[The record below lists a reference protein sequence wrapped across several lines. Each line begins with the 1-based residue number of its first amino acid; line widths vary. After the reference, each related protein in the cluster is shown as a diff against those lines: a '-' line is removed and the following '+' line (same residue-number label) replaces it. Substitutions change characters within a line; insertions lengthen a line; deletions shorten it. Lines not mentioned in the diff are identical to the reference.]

1 MKKLQIG
8 AVLIALS
15 LSFQAPSALAG
26 QLTQEDR
33 QIKKEGL
40 EVSKMELKRRRAR
53 LVAHREELT
62 RSLAEIEKQL
72 TILNTEAN
80 PAPASVQK
88 KASTLALSKELLE
101 QALEQEMDMVE
112 DDVAIHE
119 LDRRRLALDK
129 ELFNLEELDF
139 NERYKDVDEVVA
151 EKLESLKELERSKAS
166 WRTAA
171 QRERD
176 LLAALEPVLL
186 NYWGKKR
193 IDKTE
198 LVMKTRESRLNL
210 WMEELK
216 AHSAFL
222 KAKNEDNLSGAKRAD
237 LRRKLLNDYF
247 RLKES
252 RQRLNNELIMAENDA
267 WQASER
273 MKYELGSLYRRLSYL
288 NRALKKRG
296 EKLPSLAHSRY
307 RIGNSENLKVGEYVP
322 GIVFDDFYNWGSRIS
337 KVITGSS
344 AEKIGLKPGDELVFV
359 DGKPVIGSDRSFKT
373 LLTGPKDKE
382 VEITV
387 MSTGNLYRLPVSLDY
402 RPEEKTHP
410 EILKALKDAEASK
423 DIEGII
429 RSRLEEIKYKSRY
442 SRDRSVADSSVEE
455 LMSVLKE
462 HPDLPGTLKVAA
474 YAGCS
479 VHFLNRMGESLS
491 RARASAPESEESSA
505 SAEFLNQADEAAS
518 RAIEAAS
525 IGKNASLEDA
535 VKLLD
540 LAGQYRKHFDFRHI
554 GTADTLKAICD
565 RVVAISSDAASESPY
580 DAASILKEMADI
592 YELSLKDYE
601 SASGALTRSNE
612 SFLRV
617 LPEEAQEVTSNR
629 LVLSRTYT
637 RQDKLVEAIDELEA
651 RLAGLDDI
659 EAFSAKAEE
668 LMMYDYVVTLKELG
682 KLYRRQGDDKNAL
695 RVADAI
701 LDSYGRLDAIEDS
714 TYIDAL
720 LLKGRS
726 TLASGKAKKA
736 LPYLTEALRSLPE
749 EDKAACLIELA
760 DAYAKLKRENELRLI
775 SVLLRDH
782 FVSRLSKIE
791 KGNTARLIGDQSVE
805 FAELLD
811 EAGEP
816 DEAVSFLDLALS
828 AYTVGITTSGMRAE
842 ADQMSEKERLEMKA
856 LALHLAAQLKK
867 IGSVLASAGRDE
879 RATGV
884 TKFTEELEAKLS
896 GDSELDLEWLVRAP
910 QSL

>member
-1 MKKLQIG
+1 MRKLQIG
-8 AVLIALS
+8 TVLIALS
-15 LSFQAPSALAG
+15 LSLQAPCALAG
-26 QLTQEDR
+26 QLPEEER
-33 QIKKEGL
+33 QIKRESL
-40 EVSKMELKRRRAR
+40 EESKMELNRRRTR
-53 LVAHREELT
+53 LVAHREGLT
-62 RSLAEIEKQL
+62 QGLADIEKQL
-72 TILNTEAN
+72 TILNTDTSPSTEE
-80 PAPASVQK
+80 K

-101 QALEQEMDMVE
+101 QALDQEMDMVE

-119 LDRRRLALDK
+119 LDRRRLDIDKALFK
-129 ELFNLEELDF
+129 LEELDF
-139 NERYKDVDEVVA
+139 NDRYKDVDEVVA
-151 EKLESLKELERSKAS
+151 EKLDTLKDLERTPGN
-166 WRTAA
+166 WRTSA

-176 LLAALEPVLL
+176 LFSALEPVLL

-198 LVMKTRESRLNL
+198 LVMKTRESRLKL
-210 WMEELK
+210 WLEELK

-222 KAKNEDNLSGAKRAD
+222 KAKHEDNLSGTKRAE

-252 RQRLNNELIMAENDA
+252 RQRLNNELIMSENDA

-296 EKLPSLAHSRY
+296 DKLPSLAHSRF
-307 RIGNSENLKVGEYVP
+307 RIGNTDNLKVGEYMP
-322 GIVFDDFYNWGSRIS
+322 GIVFDDFYNWGSRVS

-359 DGKPVIGSDRSFKT
+359 DKLPVIGSDRSFKT
-373 LLTGPKDKE
+373 LLVGPKDKE

-387 MSTGNLYRLPVSLDY
+387 MSAGNLYRVPLNLDY

-410 EILKALKDAEASK
+410 EILKALKEADQSK
-423 DIEGII
+423 DTEAMV
-429 RSRLEEIKYKSRY
+429 RSRLEEINYKSRY
-442 SRDRSVADSSVEE
+442 SRDHSVADSSVEE
-455 LMSVLKE
+455 LMSILKE
-462 HPDLPGTLKVAA
+462 HSELSGSLKVAA

-479 VHFLNRMGESLS
+479 VHYLNRMGESLS
-491 RARASAPESEESSA
+491 RARTSEPDSQESSV
-505 SAEFLNQADEAAS
+505 SAEFLNQADEAAT
-518 RAIEAAS
+518 RAIEAAAK
-525 IGKNASLEDA
+525 GKSASLADA
-535 VKLLD
+535 VALLD
-540 LAGQYRKHFDFRHI
+540 LAGQYQKLFDFRHI

-565 RVVAISSDAASESPY
+565 RIVVIAGDAASESPY
-580 DAASILKEMADI
+580 DAASLLKEMADV
-592 YELSLKDYE
+592 YELSLKDYR
-601 SASGALTRSNE
+601 SASQALSKSNE
-612 SFLRV
+612 SFLLV

-637 RQDKLVEAIDELEA
+637 RQDKLVDAIDVLES
-651 RLAGLDDI
+651 RLSSLDSI

-701 LDSYGRLDAIEDS
+701 LESYGRLDALEDS
-714 TYIDAL
+714 TYVDAL

-726 TLASGKAKKA
+726 TLAAGKAKKA

-749 EDKAACLIELA
+749 EDRAACLIELA
-760 DAYAKLKRENELRLI
+760 DAYGKLKRANELRLI

-791 KGNTARLIGDQSVE
+791 QGKSARLIGDQSVQ

-828 AYTVGITTSGMRAE
+828 AYTVGITSSGMKTE

-867 IGSVLASAGRDE
+867 IGSVLASTGRDE
-879 RATGV
+879 RATSV